1 MRLFSNIFDKVMKLS
16 KAKHAPSI
24 LGAFS
29 FLESIIIPIAV
40 DVLLISMVLADK
52 SKALKYFTIT
62 IAFSLFGGVF
72 GSCLGM
78 FFIDVVYGYIVSFG
92 YEPSYILVQHWFEEW
107 GFWAVFVAGFTPIPY
122 KIFTISA
129 GAFHMNLVSF
139 IVASFISR
147 GLRFGLVCF
156 CVYKFES
163 QFTKIASR
171 YIDLIGWISVLILV
185 ILYFIYS

>member
-1 MRLFSNIFDKVMKLS
+1 
-16 KAKHAPSI
+16 
-24 LGAFS
+24 
-29 FLESIIIPIAV
+29 
-40 DVLLISMVLADK
+40 
-52 SKALKYFTIT
+52 
-62 IAFSLFGGVF
+62 
-72 GSCLGM
+72 M